1 MATSTIAGSITST
14 DFNVIQG
21 LKDVNG
27 NPLTYEGTPSKTWKI
42 GDQILK
48 NEKEGFS
55 VRNEDDT
62 EYGDLIVRN
71 LTIKEDIVFGGSAF
85 IIDTEEVKVTDNIL
99 TLNSGEQGEGVT
111 KGISGLEIDREN
123 FRIILLSL
131 MNLMI
136 DLNVVLRKSIPFNAS
151 R

>member
-27 NPLTYEGTPSKTWKI
+27 TPLTYEGTPSKTWKV

-71 LTIKEDIVFGGSAF
+71 LTI
-85 IIDTEEVKVTDNIL
+85 L
-99 TLNSGEQGEGVT
+99 QLLLPLQG
-111 KGISGLEIDREN
+111 LRY
-123 FRIILLSL
+123 LLRFDYL
-131 MNLMI
+131 I
-136 DLNVVLRKSIPFNAS
+136 W
-151 R
+151 